1 MFNLNELE
9 IIKGADREANKF
21 SFVGMLRESDGKT
34 RFYLPQGFEE
44 FPKDYNKIK
53 QFFFRMYRVL
63 RKFVADKR
71 IQDLK
76 YNDSNNQ
83 KGNLGNRDDLIIKEG
98 GKVFEYHPPE
108 ESEPIL
114 IYSKISLL
122 EGILDGYD
130 ELKIIALEKRH
141 RQTTEIDYSKLHR
154 YLEYATFLP
163 DHTIYID
170 NMNLPKHTLT
180 AESTSIVE
188 MFCYLYQ
195 EIKIQL
201 EDPVELLAQTLSQKF
216 KEAHLHSR
224 LSLFEGDSFQ
234 ETHIL
239 LCEILAQI
247 NKLTIY
253 KDEDYWHFYEAIED
267 FLYGNLSQEKSQD
280 GIVWGMNN
288 FSSVWEEMCQYY
300 YWTNY
305 SKDIL
310 YADTQINIAIKSKL
324 HQSSNYGGQ
333 QIVIKKGFTNPFSLE
348 IGKSDSPKSWGREGQ
363 PRWMRPDLIVEEIV
377 DPFSEYIHDEPGR
390 FPNSFSIKL
399 EKLDT
404 KDSLRMKIWNDF
416 NSSVAKFYKPEKKN
430 RKYQL
435 KKTADGF
442 STREI
447 EASKTKG
454 WFPEI
459 KGEYYQSWKEEEEK
473 FLSAHRK
480 CISTII
486 DFKYID
492 IGSYSSEKLK
502 NDIVKQIVYNY
513 ALSQP
518 RKKESNLQFIIP
530 YYYESIRF
538 DNFDIGISIPSSD
551 LPEDLR
557 TTGIS
562 VIKADFSKIMATY
575 IGSMP

>member
-1 MFNLNELE
+1 MFNLHELK
-9 IIKGADREANKF
+9 IIKGAEREANKF

-34 RFYLPQGFEE
+34 LFYLPQGFEE
-44 FPKDYNKIK
+44 FPDNDYNEIK
-53 QFFFRMYRVL
+53 QFFFRMYRSL

-76 YNDSNNQ
+76 YNDAKNQ
-83 KGNLGNRDDLIIKEG
+83 KGGLGNRDDLIIKEG

-180 AESTSIVE
+180 AENTSIVE

-224 LSLFEGDSFQ
+224 LSLFDGDSFQ

-253 KDEDYWHFYEAIED
+253 KDEDYWHFYEAVED

-310 YADTQINIAIKSKL
+310 YADTQINIAIESEL

-333 QIVIKKGFTNPFSLE
+333 QIVIKKGFTNPFFLE
-348 IGKSDSPKSWGREGQ
+348 IRRSDSSEHGVSGEQK
-363 PRWMRPDLIVEEIV
+363 RWMRPDLIRQWEHYYCR
-377 DPFSEYIHDEPGR
+377 YINERDKDKRKGVLTLR
-390 FPNSFSIKL
+390 LSTDKSADRSF
-399 EKLDT
+399 
-404 KDSLRMKIWNDF
+404 
-416 NSSVAKFYKPEKKN
+416 
-430 RKYQL
+430 
-435 KKTADGF
+435 
-442 STREI
+442 
-447 EASKTKG
+447 
-454 WFPEI
+454 
-459 KGEYYQSWKEEEEK
+459 EK
-473 FLSAHRK
+473 FRDNIHKWYRK
-480 CISTII
+480 NVAGFTSRTISGWLVLQNFPIREWDKYKI
-486 DFKYID
+486 NNKIENKVVIVDFKY
-492 IGSYSSEKLK
+492 YSDFNRIPDSMMFAV
-502 NDIVKQIVYNY
+502 IVKQLVYKY
-513 ALSQP
+513 ALHLVNTDDI
-518 RKKESNLQFIIP
+518 ELQFFIP
-530 YYYESIRF
+530 HYRGCSDTLFLE
-538 DNFDIGISIPSSD
+538 NEVLPTD
-551 LPEDLR
+551 LPEAIQKAE
-557 TTGIS
+557 IS
-562 VIKADFSKIMATY
+562 VIKADFSKILATY
-575 IGSMP
+575 IGSVL